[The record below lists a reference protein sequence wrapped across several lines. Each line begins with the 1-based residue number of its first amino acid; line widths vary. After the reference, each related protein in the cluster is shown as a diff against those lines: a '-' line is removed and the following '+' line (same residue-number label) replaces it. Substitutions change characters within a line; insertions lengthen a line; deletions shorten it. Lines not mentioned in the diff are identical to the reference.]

1 MPARAR
7 IGIKDAQPDSANEPG
22 CRTKQGGSVRCFLLI
37 LLVALSGCASAEKI
51 PASIPLEV
59 AKPITLTATQ
69 IASVRAGVVKSL
81 KVRDLDVVGIGR
93 TRAGRISS
101 GVVVCGYVNS
111 KSARDEHASEKPFHG
126 TFLGLDNASG
136 FIVTGMGGTDEDNA
150 ATLDNCRRSGL
161 DLAPS

>member
-1 MPARAR
+1 MP
-7 IGIKDAQPDSANEPG
+7 DEM
-22 CRTKQGGSVRCFLLI
+22 GGSVRCSLLI

-59 AKPITLTATQ
+59 AKPIKLTAAQ
-69 IASVRAGVVKSL
+69 VAGVRAGVVKSL
-81 KVRDLDVVGIGR
+81 KVKDLEVVGIGR
-93 TRAGRISS
+93 MLAGRISS

-111 KSARDEHASEKPFHG
+111 KSARDEQAIEKPFHG

-136 FIVTGMGGTDEDNA
+136 FIVTGMGETDEDNA